1 MNERIKNIVFDL
13 GGVLVGLDGQR
24 SIAAFDALGC
34 ERVSEYIREHR
45 TEDLFYR
52 IELGLITTHEF
63 CEEVRQMT
71 ATSASD
77 EEMVGA
83 WNALISPV
91 TARRRNTLWSL
102 RESGYRLY
110 LLSNTNDMHW
120 QLCRRMFSE
129 FFQSLR
135 FVKAPLRAER
145 GVRSDE
151 LPFEQVFLSYEM
163 HLSKPDVE
171 IFREVLRQADLKAE
185 ETLFI
190 DDNEDNIRS
199 ASSLGFQTY
208 WNREIDDWREFV
220 VRELAVR
227 S

>member
-24 SIAAFDALGC
+24 SIAEFDALGC

-83 WNALISPV
+83 WNALICPV
-91 TARRRNTLWSL
+91 TARRREALWSL
-102 RESGYRLY
+102 RESGYRLF

-120 QLCRRMFSE
+120 QLCSGMFNKLGVLSVA
-129 FFQSLR
+129 SLCES
-135 FVKAPLRAER
+135 VPAGRAR
-145 GVRSDE
+145 
-151 LPFEQVFLSYEM
+151 
-163 HLSKPDVE
+163 
-171 IFREVLRQADLKAE
+171 
-185 ETLFI
+185 
-190 DDNEDNIRS
+190 
-199 ASSLGFQTY
+199 SLG
-208 WNREIDDWREFV
+208 V
-220 VRELAVR
+220 

>member
-91 TARRRNTLWSL
+91 TARRRNALWSL
-102 RESGYRLY
+102 RKSGYRLF

-120 QLCRRMFSE
+120 QLCSRMFN
-129 FFQSLR
+129 
-135 FVKAPLRAER
+135 ER
-145 GVRSDE
+145 GVQGDE

-199 ASSLGFQTY
+199 ASSLGFRTY